1 MAFRAGNVTNGVVR
15 KVYSTTLL
23 CLLSLCL
30 VLAVKAQSA
39 EKVGFNC
46 ETDFRSVVETN
57 EVLLIAGIDVTKAAN
72 GKTYM
77 LALGTAINQAKETP
91 GIKARLDTRTVAE
104 AKARKQ
110 AAEFLQ
116 TDVQTE
122 TKLTEIRTSE
132 KVITNDGLKQQ
143 LTRILKTREE
153 IIIQKS
159 QVALAG
165 SKVVAT
171 WFSDD
176 NSLFNAVVAIEVNTK
191 EKQP

>member
-1 MAFRAGNVTNGVVR
+1 MAFRAGIITNGLGR
-15 KVYSTTLL
+15 NIFSTTLL
-23 CLLSLCL
+23 GLLSLCL
-30 VLAVKAQSA
+30 ALTVKAQSA
-39 EKVGFNC
+39 EKVDFHC

-57 EVLLIAGIDVTKAAN
+57 EVLLVAGIDVTKAAN

-91 GIKARLDTRTVAE
+91 GIQARLDTRKVAE

-110 AAEFLQ
+110 AVEFLQ

-143 LTRILKTREE
+143 LTKILKTREE

-159 QVALAG
+159 QAALGG

-171 WFSDD
+171 WFSDGD
-176 NSLFNAVVAIEVNTK
+176 SIFNAVVAIEVNTR